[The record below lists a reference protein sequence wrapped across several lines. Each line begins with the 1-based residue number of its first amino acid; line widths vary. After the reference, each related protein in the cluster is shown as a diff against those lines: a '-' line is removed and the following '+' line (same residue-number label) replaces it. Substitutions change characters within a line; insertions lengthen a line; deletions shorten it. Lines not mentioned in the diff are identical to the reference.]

1 MRLADYVSEI
11 KLELT
16 GGGVL
21 ELEITDETIAAL
33 VNKAFREIQRYID
46 IPKLVTVPY
55 APCIDL
61 GPWVDDKGVTHPG
74 FKCSSIVKIYRT
86 EGYTGNNAAD
96 GKSIPNDP
104 MYMQQWMIYSNGGSM
119 YNLDNYVMNFLSYN
133 TLLQM
138 RNTLSTDMSWKED
151 KEGKKL
157 YINCAYDAP
166 KMVTIEYIPV
176 YQSVEEIEDDYW
188 TDQIARLSMALV
200 KITLGR
206 LRTYATQS
214 SAVWGLDGATILQEG
229 VNEVTEIRQNLVN
242 NMNFMYPID

>member
-1 MRLADYVSEI
+1 MRLADYINEI

-16 GGGVL
+16 GGVL
-21 ELEITDETIAAL
+21 ELEITDDVIASI

-46 IPKLVTVPY
+46 IPKLVTVPF
-55 APCIDL
+55 ASCIDL
-61 GPWVDDKGVTHPG
+61 GPWVDTDGVQHEG
-74 FKCSSIVKIYRT
+74 FRCSSIVKVYRT
-86 EGYTGNNAAD
+86 VGYTGNSTTD
-96 GKSIPNDP
+96 GTTLVNDP

-138 RNTLSTDMSWKED
+138 RNTISTDMSWKED

-157 YINCAYDAP
+157 YINCSYDAP
-166 KMVTIEYIPV
+166 KYVTIEYIPI

-188 TDQIARLSMALV
+188 TDQIARLSLALT

-206 LRTYATQS
+206 IRSFSTQS
-214 SAVWGLDGATILQEG
+214 NALWTLDGDTLLNEG
-229 VNEVTEIRQNLVN
+229 NTEAADIRQKLVD